1 MMVVVAVELEQL
13 EEMVLLIQEAQ
24 LEQEGQEQILVL
36 YIQEQV
42 YLIVEFMQVVEV
54 VPRIVEIQELT
65 VQELVELVVEVQVV
79 KEHK

>member
-1 MMVVVAVELEQL
+1 MVVVAVELEQL

-24 LEQEGQEQILVL
+24 LEQEEQEQILVL

-54 VPRIVEIQELT
+54 VPRIVEIQELIM
-65 VQELVELVVEVQVV
+65 QDLVELVVVELVV

>member
-1 MMVVVAVELEQL
+1 
-13 EEMVLLIQEAQ
+13 MVLLIQEAQ

>member
-1 MMVVVAVELEQL
+1 MVVVAVELEQL

>member
-1 MMVVVAVELEQL
+1 VVVAVELEQL

>member
-1 MMVVVAVELEQL
+1 
-13 EEMVLLIQEAQ
+13 
-24 LEQEGQEQILVL
+24 
-36 YIQEQV
+36 
-42 YLIVEFMQVVEV
+42 MQVVEV

>member
-1 MMVVVAVELEQL
+1 MTNETL
-13 EEMVLLIQEAQ
+13 EE
-24 LEQEGQEQILVL
+24 QEQMLVL

-54 VPRIVEIQELT
+54 VPRIVEIQELIM
-65 VQELVELVVEVQVV
+65 QDLVELVVEVQVV